1 DISSSLKKFNCKKPT
16 MLLLP
21 ICVLATLA
29 HSTPLSKTTTNPP
42 TATLS
47 KTVFIG
53 RTLPEFNQD
62 LFLGIKYADKP
73 TRFTPSSLK
82 TTYASNDSNSGAY
95 DLSVGG
101 FTSYNHVYY
110 NASEYGY
117 DCPAYGSDT
126 TTLVNQ
132 GLARL
137 DEDCLNLNI
146 IRPRGS
152 GERLPVMLWIYG
164 GGWQQGATADPRYNM
179 SYIIQQ
185 GALNGKP
192 VLGVSINYRMAAFGF
207 LDSEEVRAEGNTN
220 LALRDQRTAMHW
232 VKKHIEAFGGDPD
245 RITIWGESAGAYS
258 VGAHLVTN
266 GGDNEGLFRAAIM
279 ESGNAVGPPYNGTSW
294 HQPMYD
300 RLIERAGCTNATNTL
315 QCLRDLPYSTIYNV
329 AYEGLEWFA
338 TIDNIFISQYPQ
350 ISYKEGKL
358 AKVPILLGTNT
369 DEGTSFGTT
378 GTNTGEECIEQLTL
392 SKRWVLDRTEATE
405 ILSQYPN
412 IPALGCPY
420 GWGNTTWPSLGLQY
434 KRYESIA
441 GDLAMFA
448 PRRML
453 ADTMAKFENVY
464 SYRWDVAALNTST
477 TIGVQHFA
485 EIPFVFAN
493 PVQNITALG
502 SDPTR
507 LELGQLA
514 ARMWTSFV
522 TNLDPN
528 GHGVSHVP
536 QWPEY
541 SSKIT
546 NFVFRL
552 PRKDSYIEDDTY
564 RATGIDVINS
574 IAR

>member
-1 DISSSLKKFNCKKPT
+1 

-137 DEDCLNLNI
+137 DEDWGVGRDCRLCCGFMGVG
-146 IRPRGS
+146 GS
-152 GERLPVMLWIYG
+152 R
-164 GGWQQGATADPRYNM
+164 GATADPRYNM

-245 RITIWGESAGAYS
+245 RITIWGESANHGIRQRRRAPIQR
-258 VGAHLVTN
+258 HLMASTN
-266 GGDNEGLFRAAIM
+266 VRPTHRARR
-279 ESGNAVGPPYNGTSW
+279 SS
-294 HQPMYD
+294 
-300 RLIERAGCTNATNTL
+300 CTNATNTL